1 MPGLFF
7 DYPIS
12 SNFSSSSSSSSSLS
26 RDSSGSAEFIST
38 SGNSST
44 LMDSTGTGSS
54 SSATA
59 TSPTGEIS
67 SSSDTVFSHGATSSS
82 ASAQASSS
90 TDAPPITSTTAE
102 ATTQDVVL
110 FGSISN
116 DWLFGEVGND
126 ILRGNRGNDTL
137 NGRDGNDI
145 LWGGRGN
152 DLLTG
157 GDGDDI
163 LCGGFGRDTLSGGQG
178 ANTFVLK
185 ATVQPVA
192 NPILADVITDFSAAK
207 GDRIGLT
214 GKLSAASLVFE
225 VFDSNADGA
234 GDATL
239 VKFGSNDNDSI
250 LAVVLGTVNEASV
263 TTLTNADFITVASDT
278 LALANS
284 AANPSRMQL

>member
-1 MPGLFF
+1 MPELLIDFS
-7 DYPIS
+7 IS
-12 SNFSSSSSSSSSLS
+12 PNFS
-26 RDSSGSAEFIST
+26 SSGSAEFIST
-38 SGNSST
+38 SGNSSA
-44 LMDSTGTGSS
+44 LVDSTGSGSS

-67 SSSDTVFSHGATSSS
+67 SSEAVFSPGATSSS
-82 ASAQASSS
+82 ASAQASSFTDGFPS
-90 TDAPPITSTTAE
+90 TSATAE
-102 ATTQDVVL
+102 APAQDVVL
-110 FGSISN
+110 LGSISN

-152 DLLTG
+152 DLLIG

-185 ATVQPVA
+185 PTVQPVA

-214 GKLSAASLVFE
+214 GKLSAASLVFD

-239 VKFGSNDNDSI
+239 VKFGSNGNDSI
-250 LAVVLGTVNEASV
+250 LAVVLGTVNEAGV

-278 LALANS
+278 LAVG
-284 AANPSRMQL
+284 

>member
-1 MPGLFF
+1 MPELFF
-7 DYPIS
+7 DFPIS
-12 SNFSSSSSSSSSLS
+12 PNFSSS
-26 RDSSGSAEFIST
+26 GSTEFIST
-38 SGNSST
+38 SGNSNASV
-44 LMDSTGTGSS
+44 DSTGAGSS

-67 SSSDTVFSHGATSSS
+67 SSSETVFSPGATSSS

-90 TDAPPITSTTAE
+90 TDGSPTTSTTAE

-110 FGSISN
+110 FGGIGN

-126 ILRGNRGNDTL
+126 ILRGNRGDDTL
-137 NGRDGNDI
+137 DGGDGNDI

-152 DLLTG
+152 DLLIG

-163 LCGGFGRDTLSGGQG
+163 LCGGFGTDTLSGGQG

-185 ATVQPVA
+185 PTVQPIA
-192 NPILADVITDFSAAK
+192 NPLLADVITDFSAAK

-214 GKLSAASLVFE
+214 GELSAASLVFE

-239 VKFGSNDNDSI
+239 VKFGSNGNDSI
-250 LAVVLGTVNEASV
+250 LAVVLGTVNEAGV

-278 LALANS
+278 LALG
-284 AANPSRMQL
+284 